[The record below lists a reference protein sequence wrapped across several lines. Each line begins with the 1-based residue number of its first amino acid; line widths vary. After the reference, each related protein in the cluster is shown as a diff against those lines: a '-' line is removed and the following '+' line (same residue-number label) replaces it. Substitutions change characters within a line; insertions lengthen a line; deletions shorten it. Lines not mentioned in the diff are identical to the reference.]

1 MEAHA
6 APIGRL
12 KKIKVA
18 NMGLVKIGVIAGMA
32 GGMMMAMWQM
42 VVGAIA
48 QSQTA
53 DPGIVSSFW
62 TAITSIPSVVFGNS
76 WFHGSFDFWPVALG
90 LGGHMMNSM
99 ILGVIGVGLA
109 VTILGPRLNT
119 LTAMAFGMMF
129 GIVLEIVIVNL
140 IINSIQNPNLLYTST
155 PEWSWWAAHIMF
167 GATVGLVASRLLKRR

>member
-1 MEAHA
+1 MEAHTLTSTPPRA
-6 APIGRL
+6 ESSTHVSIV
-12 KKIKVA
+12 KVGA
-18 NMGLVKIGVIAGMA
+18 IAGIA
-32 GGMMMAMWQM
+32 GGMVMAMWQM

-99 ILGVIGVGLA
+99 ILGVIGVALA
-109 VTILGPRLNT
+109 VKILGPRLNT

-140 IINSIQNPNLLYTST
+140 IVNGIQSPNLLYTST

-167 GATVGLVASRLLKRR
+167 GATVGLVAARLLKRS